1 MNKMLISQQ
10 QHTIPR
16 WLLENFTGQEG
27 MLYVA
32 INNPRK
38 LFKSKPTKVFRRKDY
53 YAAKEIG
60 ESLEDE
66 YITKTEKL
74 FIPYVTSVLRAAQEG
89 IHKADLSCMKA
100 IQDDIRGCGLFLLH
114 LAYRSPQWLGE
125 DFFSGLGAIQI
136 ELEKAGKD
144 ITSVIQAQS
153 MQLIRAG
160 EFVLVVSQA
169 NAPTFVLGD
178 CGPFVS
184 QDTELGVDNKKQ
196 KWNDPNWVPAEQRI
210 WMALS
215 PKVALGVSV
224 READATLRVDLMPDS
239 KSSADWVDH
248 FNEICA
254 RHSSMIAG
262 TSKTWVCAAAQ
273 AAWPID

>member
-1 MNKMLISQQ
+1 MNKMLKSQQ

-16 WLLENFTGQEG
+16 WLLENFTDREG
-27 MLYVA
+27 MLHVA
-32 INNPRK
+32 MNNPRK
-38 LFKSKPTKVFRRKDY
+38 FFKSKPTKVFRRRDY

-60 ESLEDE
+60 ESLEDKL
-66 YITKTEKL
+66 TKTETL
-74 FIPYVTSVLRAAQEG
+74 VFPHVTNVLRAAQEG
-89 IHKADLSCMKA
+89 INKADLSCMKA

-114 LAYRSPQWLGE
+114 LAYRSPQRLGQ

-144 ITSVIQAQS
+144 MASVIQEQNT
-153 MQLIRAG
+153 QLIRAG
-160 EFVLVVSQA
+160 EFVLVVSQVD
-169 NAPTFVLGD
+169 APTFVLGD

-184 QDTELGVDNKKQ
+184 RDTELGVDNEKQ
-196 KWNDPNWVPAEQRI
+196 KRNDPNWIPAEQRI

-215 PKVALGVSV
+215 SKVALGVSV

-254 RHSSMIAG
+254 RHSNMIAG
-262 TSKTWVCAAAQ
+262 TSKTRVCAAARK
-273 AAWPID
+273 AWPTD